1 MRQCVKFLLTVMD
14 EILIGIALIFILSYF
29 GIDVWVYGLI
39 IVVVGALLIF
49 MVYIFLPQLK
59 KPVTGREGMLGLT
72 GVAVETLDP
81 TGRVRIKGELWNAE
95 TIDNKVEKGE
105 KIVVENIDG
114 LNLLVRKI
122 KEK

>member
-1 MRQCVKFLLTVMD
+1 MD